1 MQEFETRSVT
11 LADGRRL
18 AYTEFGDPRGWPVLN
33 CHGGLIG
40 RLDVVSA
47 ADEAHALGIRLVSP
61 DRPGVGHSDPKP
73 GRTTRDWASDVAQLA
88 DALGIERFSVYGC
101 SMGGQYALACAAV
114 LGTRV
119 ERVAFASGAVPLD
132 DPDALAELNR
142 GDRALTWLAR
152 RASPVAGGLF
162 AVSGQLS
169 RWMPRLTMGMTA
181 RLFAAPD
188 REAIGRMGSAFAH
201 ATADAMRQPR
211 GMVEE
216 YRAWARPWGFRPE
229 GVEAPVDLWFGVED
243 RLVPASWHERLARR
257 LPHAELHV
265 MDDSGHLVTYDRWR
279 EVLSRLDPRWAAR
292 HARKPPE

>member
-1 MQEFETRSVT
+1 MQEFETRSVI

-18 AYTEFGDPRGWPVLN
+18 AYTEFGDPKGWPVFH
-33 CHGGLIG
+33 CHAGLIG

-47 ADEAHALGIRLVSP
+47 AGEAHALGIRLISP

-73 GRTTRDWASDVAQLA
+73 GRTTRDWASDVSELA

-114 LGTRV
+114 LRPRV

-132 DPDALAELNR
+132 DPHALAELNL
-142 GDRALTWLAR
+142 GDRTLTRLAR
-152 RASPVAGGLF
+152 RASPVAAGVF
-162 AVSGQLS
+162 AISGRLC
-169 RWMPRLTMGMTA
+169 RWLPGPTMGMTA
-181 RLFAAPD
+181 RLFAPPD
-188 REAIGRMGSAFAH
+188 RDAIERMGIAFAH

-229 GVEAPVDLWFGVED
+229 DVEAPVDLWFGAED
-243 RLVPASWHERLARR
+243 RLVPPTWHARLARR

-265 MDDSGHLVTYDRWR
+265 MDGSGHLVAYDRWR
-279 EVLSRLDPRWAAR
+279 EVLSRLDPRAASR
-292 HARKPPE
+292 HPGKPPE